1 VKRHIRAFNIVGGS
15 LLIALGLLLLTGLW
29 NGIIIL
35 IQEVTVAFTPAI

>member
-1 VKRHIRAFNIVGGS
+1 
-15 LLIALGLLLLTGLW
+15 LLLLTGLW